1 MFRAT
6 SSRKSSYDDHPR
18 SWGYKTETSDQE
30 GFLELTSWQHQLCY
44 LREVRHEE
52 KHLNSYSLSFPNC
65 DCPPFTETG
74 HGSRSRL
81 YRRQNLQVN
90 TRWKA
95 LAEIYKM
102 YMLLHRSDLTTP
114 GNFRQTFPHFSANFG
129 NFRQTFTKNRHFWR
143 KFDAKFLTKI
153 CK

>member
-18 SWGYKTETSDQE
+18 SRGYKTETSDQE

-95 LAEIYKM
+95 LAEIYTMHSFAPFCTVLESNPKNEEN
-102 YMLLHRSDLTTP
+102 HRGCTVLESTGEKWGKRAWPKQPLSLISI
-114 GNFRQTFPHFSANFG
+114 FR
-129 NFRQTFTKNRHFWR
+129 
-143 KFDAKFLTKI
+143 
-153 CK
+153 